1 MSVNP
6 YKIINFV
13 LCNVKNKKDFS
24 IRKYGATFLYSAQ
37 RKTQISCKFQFSY
50 VKLTCVD
57 SSEKGVECKSLLS
70 NTQVVWDDGPCGL
83 LDSHWISKKSNS
95 FSLKVKWTPNLT
107 LPQQQQ
113 YMFVLASLW
122 HVHVLM
128 SVLCCDTV
136 QVHATE
142 ATVLDTLT
150 ACDDVMAG
158 SSRMSRSR
166 LK

>member
-1 MSVNP
+1 MTSLSESTVPHFCTQHSEIPKFHAN
-6 YKIINFV
+6 
-13 LCNVKNKKDFS
+13 S
-24 IRKYGATFLYSAQ
+24 TFLTSNWH
-37 RKTQISCKFQFSY
+37 
-50 VKLTCVD
+50 VD

-70 NTQVVWDDGPCGL
+70 NTQVVWDVGPCGL
-83 LDSHWISKKSNS
+83 LDSHWISKRSNA
-95 FSLKVKWTPNLT
+95 FILKVKWTPNLT
-107 LPQQQQ
+107 VPWQHQ

-122 HVHVLM
+122 HVRALM

-136 QVHATE
+136 DVHATE

-150 ACDDVMAG
+150 ACDNVMAG